1 MVKQKHFTAKWA
13 KFWGVTQR
21 TVQRWVKDSV
31 PVDDVEAMVV
41 WARTQKRLPKGFSA
55 KLAAL
60 RAGVSVDADPDWAEF
75 EKQLAENPEA
85 GGEENEARL
94 ERYRDFFAF
103 KLNKAIKAGQQDEI
117 KYWEAR
123 FVTQEKAIRESK
135 LLAEKLGLDNGE
147 TLRKHTE
154 AFVRSLAFWTM
165 RSTDD
170 LLAYISPKLVGLTFP
185 EEVRAVLEPVM
196 LDARFV
202 GPLARASA
210 VEGEAGLPDWVPGEI
225 KRAVGNYIEHGEAA
239 FEEHVTR

>member
-1 MVKQKHFTAKWA
+1 MSHDKNYTAERA

-21 TVQRWVKDSV
+21 TIQRWLKKSV
-31 PVDDVEAMVV
+31 PVDDVESMKV
-41 WARTQKRLPKGFSA
+41 WARTQKRLPVGFQK
-55 KLAAL
+55 KLAEL
-60 RAGVSVDADPDWAEF
+60 RVAAPMDADPDWDEF
-75 EKQLAENPEA
+75 EHQLAEHGET

-103 KLNKAIKAGQQDEI
+103 KLNKAIRAGQQDEI

-154 AFVRSLAFWTM
+154 AFVRALAFWSM
-165 RSTDD
+165 RTTDD
-170 LLAYISPKLVGLTFP
+170 LIEYLAPRLVGLTFP
-185 EEVRAVLEPVM
+185 EEVRSVIEPIL

-202 GPLARASA
+202 GPLARASQ

-225 KRAVGNYIEHGEAA
+225 KRAVGNYIEDGERA
-239 FEEHVTR
+239 FEEVLK